1 MIDQMQADEIARRYV
16 NKLAAAAGDG
26 FEVIFEQAIEVE
38 DGWVYFFNTSDYIK
52 TNDLSAALAGN
63 GPIYIRKN
71 SEVHQL
77 PSSSDWSQAIAQI
90 K

>member
-1 MIDQMQADEIARRYV
+1 MIDKLRADEIARIYV
-16 NKLAAAAGDG
+16 DGLALAAGDS
-26 FEVIFEQAIEVE
+26 FEVIFEQTIEVE
-38 DGWVYFFNTSDYIK
+38 GGWVYFFNTSDYIK
-52 TNDLSAALAGN
+52 TKDLSVALAGN

-77 PSSSDWSQAIAQI
+77 PSSSDWMRSLAQI